1 MDRRSHRTDHHPQD
15 GGSYLTERTFSAR
28 GLFGQTLVRVLRIL
42 AGVSLHELQQAYDQK
57 IVFEFGR
64 VSIWNGGRFLA
75 NRAHALR
82 EREVIVCDILFEAA
96 ETKGV
101 LAGKQLGFS
110 KKLQAQ
116 WASKKVVLQL
126 FHPGG
131 HVGFHFQFP
140 PEEGIQLF
148 FSFFSIL
155 SFWQQK
161 LSSLTSFRQE
171 LLVIMLHFC
180 GGASVPSGARR
191 QF

>member
-1 MDRRSHRTDHHPQD
+1 M
-15 GGSYLTERTFSAR
+15 
-28 GLFGQTLVRVLRIL
+28 
-42 AGVSLHELQQAYDQK
+42 
-57 IVFEFGR
+57 
-64 VSIWNGGRFLA
+64 
-75 NRAHALR
+75 
-82 EREVIVCDILFEAA
+82 
-96 ETKGV
+96 

-110 KKLQAQ
+110 KKLQAE

-140 PEEGIQLF
+140 PEEGTQLF

-161 LSSLTSFRQE
+161 LSSLTSIRQE

-191 QF
+191 KFCVGCLELGFLKELAFSDSFSGDDSEKKPAHFFNEFVMIDLAVALYFFIYPGR